1 MFYQVQQLLLQHSE
15 LILFTHILAHSALP
29 GPLSFG
35 NATVDA
41 LLYPIEAAKQE
52 HLLQHTNSK
61 GLQKSHAI
69 TRKQAQNIVHSC
81 SICAPF
87 ALPFTS
93 PGVNV
98 RGQQANQIWQMDV
111 IYFSSFGQQKY
122 VHHTID
128 TYTHFQWASALHSEK
143 ADAVITHL
151 LSCFAVMGLPIELK
165 TGNAPAYQS
174 AKLAHFLSQ
183 YHITHTFGIP
193 YNSQGQAVIERANHT
208 LHEYLEKIKKGDQ
221 E

>member
-1 MFYQVQQLLLQHSE
+1 MFYQVQQLLLQLSE
-15 LILFTHILAHSALP
+15 LIFFTHICAHSALP

-35 NATVDA
+35 NATIDA
-41 LLYPIEAAKQE
+41 LLYPIKAAKQK

-69 TRKQAQNIVHSC
+69 TQKQAQNSVRSC

-87 ALPFTS
+87 ALLFTP

-98 RGQQANQIWQMDV
+98 RGQQANQIWQMNV
-111 IYFSSFGQQKY
+111 IYISSFRQQKC

-128 TYTHFQWASALHSEK
+128 TCTHFQWATALHSKK

-151 LSCFAVMGLPIELK
+151 LW
-165 TGNAPAYQS
+165 Q
-174 AKLAHFLSQ
+174 Q
-183 YHITHTFGIP
+183 
-193 YNSQGQAVIERANHT
+193 Q
-208 LHEYLEKIKKGDQ
+208 
-221 E
+221 